1 MAKTENTTDRLNS
14 LRDRAAKSR
23 ASLSEA
29 ADDLQHAANISQRME
44 TSIRGNLTTWLGSA
58 ALIGLVL
65 AKLPARKKKV
75 YINAKTGKTSASKK
89 NGILVALLGF
99 AFQMARPFLQ
109 KALVEQAHNLA
120 DKHRAN
126 RNPTKSAQP
135 KYTS

>member
-1 MAKTENTTDRLNS
+1 MAETQITTNRLNS

-23 ASLSEA
+23 TQLSNATEH
-29 ADDLQHAANISQRME
+29 LEHAANISQRVQ

-75 YINAKTGKTSASKK
+75 YINAKTGKTTSKK
-89 NGILVALLGF
+89 SGLLVAGLGI

-109 KALVEQAHNLA
+109 KALLEQAHILA
-120 DKHRAN
+120 DKHLAN
-126 RNPTKSAQP
+126 RASAKTAQP
-135 KYTS
+135 NFRG